1 MEGLETREDDD
12 GKQRRAFTQVTRKRE
27 DGTDQE
33 GDSANSLQFVSFES
47 GEDEESYVLKLD
59 WKTRYACDTYL
70 RDHEVEKAGGHW
82 GFFTWLII
90 M

>member
-1 MEGLETREDDD
+1 LEGLETREDDD
-12 GKQRRAFTQVTRKRE
+12 GKQRRAFTQVTRKRV

>member
-1 MEGLETREDDD
+1 M
-12 GKQRRAFTQVTRKRE
+12 
-27 DGTDQE
+27 
-33 GDSANSLQFVSFES
+33 SFES

-70 RDHEVEKAGGHW
+70 RDHEEEKAGGHW